1 MKLKPQMAEAVQ
13 GCDSAVSCQTYGTG
27 YTRLGCKREHT
38 NHKATFQIKSVHS
51 RKSYSEYQLYPFTDL
66 FSKGYLKNNFGNRTG
81 AFTMVCRVSHE
92 GGGGGRKYLDHQG
105 GFQKM

>member
-27 YTRLGCKREHT
+27 YIRLGCKREHT

-51 RKSYSEYQLYPFTDL
+51 RKSYSEYKLYPFTDL
-66 FSKGYLKNNFGNRTG
+66 FSKGYLKNTILVTERGLLPWFAGYL
-81 AFTMVCRVSHE
+81 MK
-92 GGGGGRKYLDHQG
+92 GGGAENT
-105 GFQKM
+105 